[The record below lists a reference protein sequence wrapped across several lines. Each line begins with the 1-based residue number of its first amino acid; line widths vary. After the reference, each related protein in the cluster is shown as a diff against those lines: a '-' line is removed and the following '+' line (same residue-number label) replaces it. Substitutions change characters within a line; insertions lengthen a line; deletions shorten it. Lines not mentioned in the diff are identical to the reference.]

1 MTNDARDTSDS
12 HGKNG
17 ISDGVGT
24 RSAAGAWNG
33 PIVTRHVADDV
44 QDRLVTAIALGVYVS
59 GQRLP
64 TERELS
70 AMLGVSR
77 TSVRAALQ
85 HLTDSGYL
93 EVRRGRNGGYF
104 VLADWGPSSAEHVSR
119 HLVPNWDRFEAL
131 FDARTLIE
139 PLIARTAAE
148 RCTAADAKIIE
159 EALDAYLGAPDHDAS
174 RLADYALHHAI
185 ASATQNSILVETSV
199 ELRARIS
206 LNLGAEPYTDEVRR
220 KAVEQHRQLVE
231 AVTSHRGAEAADI
244 AADHFTLSEGIIRGL
259 VQRARAEEEGGTS
272 GDMTGPGEAP

>member
-1 MTNDARDTSDS
+1 MS
-12 HGKNG
+12 
-17 ISDGVGT
+17 SDGW
-24 RSAAGAWNG
+24 AG
-33 PIVTRHVADDV
+33 PIVPRYVADDV
-44 QDRLVTAIALGVYVS
+44 QDRLVTAIALGVYVP

-64 TERELS
+64 TERELA

-77 TSVRAALQ
+77 TSVRGALQ

-104 VLADWGPSSAEHVSR
+104 VLADWGPGSAEHVSR
-119 HLVPNWDRFEAL
+119 HLVTNWAEFEAL

-139 PLIARTAAE
+139 PLIASTAAE
-148 RCTAADAKIIE
+148 RCTGADVTAIN
-159 EALDAYLGAPDHDAS
+159 EALAAYLSAPDHDAS

-185 ASATQNSILVETSV
+185 ATATKNPILVETSV

-231 AVTSHRGAEAADI
+231 AVTGRRAEEAATI
-244 AADHFTLSEGIIRGL
+244 AADHFTLSEGLMRRL
-259 VQRARAEEEGGTS
+259 VQRAKTEDQRSANGAAPTREA
-272 GDMTGPGEAP
+272 PKLGEAT